1 MSEQKT
7 NELAEKKQDADSL
20 IKEVLQKI
28 PEGKKIEVLRILD
41 GFALATESSEKTSPG
56 R

>member
-1 MSEQKT
+1 MLRSKQNK
-7 NELAEKKQDADSL
+7 LDEKKQDADSL